1 VLNAANEE
9 AVAAF
14 LGGTIRFDQIHMV
27 NAETVARVVPPAGAA
42 DSLAGLL
49 EVDAQ
54 ARGFARQRLQA
65 LAR

>member
-1 VLNAANEE
+1 MAS
-9 AVAAF
+9 F
-14 LGGTIRFDQIHMV
+14 LAGTIRFDQIHTV
-27 NAETVARVVPPAGAA
+27 NADTVAKVVPLADAA
-42 DSLAGLL
+42 DSLEGLL